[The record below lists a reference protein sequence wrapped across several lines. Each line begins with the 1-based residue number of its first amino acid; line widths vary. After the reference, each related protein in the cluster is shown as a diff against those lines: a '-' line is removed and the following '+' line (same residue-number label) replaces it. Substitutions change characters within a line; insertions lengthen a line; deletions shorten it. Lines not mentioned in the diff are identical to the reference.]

1 MSKRTQLHD
10 GSSRIPGLLCSFTS
24 SLLLVIADA
33 AAQVVDPGYE
43 THLRNRLRV
52 GSWPW
57 KHVADFSELAFRL
70 LRRGVLFLAKR
81 LAGGIFNVADIRAK
95 DCLGIRV
102 REWMDDAVAG
112 IKAEWVEIAL

>member
-1 MSKRTQLHD
+1 
-10 GSSRIPGLLCSFTS
+10 
-24 SLLLVIADA
+24 
-33 AAQVVDPGYE
+33 
-43 THLRNRLRV
+43 
-52 GSWPW
+52 
-57 KHVADFSELAFRL
+57 LAFRL

-81 LAGGIFNVADIRAK
+81 LAGGIFNVPNIRAK

>member
-1 MSKRTQLHD
+1 M
-10 GSSRIPGLLCSFTS
+10 RIATKYITIPCSYCRSVS
-24 SLLLVIADA
+24 SLLLVIADT

-43 THLRNRLRV
+43 GHLRNRLRV

-57 KHVADFSELAFRL
+57 KHVAHFSELAFRL

-81 LAGGIFNVADIRAK
+81 LAGGIFNVPNIRAK

-112 IKAEWVEIAL
+112 IKAKNI

>member
-1 MSKRTQLHD
+1 MST
-10 GSSRIPGLLCSFTS
+10 
-24 SLLLVIADA
+24 VIADA

-43 THLRNRLRV
+43 AHLRNRLRV

-57 KHVADFSELAFRL
+57 KHVADFSHLTFRL

-81 LAGGIFNVADIRAK
+81 LAGGIFNVPNIRAK

-102 REWMDDAVAG
+102 GEWMDYAVAG
-112 IKAEWVEIAL
+112 IEAEWIEVAL